1 MGKFCPKTEKARG
14 TNSKN
19 EEVVML
25 NDPSYFGTFSVLSW
39 FWFLSCMDLNPIK
52 STRQVKC
59 PASFERTEPGFSNED
74 RVL

>member
-14 TNSKN
+14 INSKKQ
-19 EEVVML
+19 EAVRL
-25 NDPSYFGTFSVLSW
+25 NDPSYFDGFSALSW
-39 FWFLSCMDLNPIK
+39 FGFLLCMNFNPIK

-59 PASFERTEPGFSNED
+59 PVNFESTEPDFSNED